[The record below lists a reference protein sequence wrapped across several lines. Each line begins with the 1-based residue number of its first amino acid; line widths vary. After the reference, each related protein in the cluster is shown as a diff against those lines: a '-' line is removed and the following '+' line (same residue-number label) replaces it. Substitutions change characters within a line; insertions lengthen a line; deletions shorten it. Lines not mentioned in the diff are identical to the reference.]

1 MSLTSVITP
10 AEVDFW
16 LDSDKYANY
25 FEPATNPSTST
36 LVFNI
41 DMVRL
46 SSIRKAISNFVRIL
60 TRQNIPVYFNDANAN
75 VNFDGKLI
83 YISAQINSKRDFD
96 VAVGQALHEGA
107 HSIKTDF
114 EIVKLAWANIPHSI
128 WKMSD
133 DKNIRRTVIEK
144 FIHTTWNVIEDR
156 YIDNFVFNHAPGYRG
171 YYVALY
177 DHFWH
182 CPEIDSYLISD
193 YCRYPS
199 LDSYQ
204 FRITNLTNENTD
216 LTALPRLEDIAKV
229 IDISSIDRLKTTKD
243 RINTTFDVVEI
254 VLDCIDKQEKMK
266 VIRVNIPSSVGSGQP
281 NKQKGKFADPSDFFD
296 FGEEDSKAND
306 DEESGPDDQMDAMKG
321 AAYAAGMEEEEVDVS
336 KKMIQEMSDAMSG
349 KDPHPE
355 ESKDNKD
362 AISKISDDENV
373 EESVEKDIKKLSN
386 KQRDFLMGDL
396 PKEQLTNDQKSL
408 LDLIEKHGI
417 VLVRVDLPQILPGD
431 DKNLKID
438 CIVVQKMTKELILS
452 GQDVFPLS
460 AVMKMGTDEPDP
472 PPATKEA
479 VRRGIQLGTK
489 LGRKLQIRAEVNP
502 FKIVRKKSGKIN
514 RRQLHEAACD
524 VEELFYKLHI
534 EERNDANMHI
544 TVDASGSMG
553 GDKWLRTMIAVVA
566 ICKAASMIDNIHITV
581 SFRSTQDSGS
591 TNLPYIVLAYDS
603 KVDKFS
609 KVKTLFPYL
618 SPNGYTPEGL
628 AFSAIMNLFENI
640 TPDEE
645 DRYFLNLSDGQP
657 CYSLQS
663 PSGVYVTYQDE
674 IGTTHTKSQVDKIR
688 RHGVNVLSYFIEE
701 DYYRY
706 SDPKTMTKEEIK
718 ELKEQKENSPERK
731 NFRKMY
737 GKNARFINVE
747 SIVDLARTI
756 NGLFLDRC
764 DKKVLD
770 IL

>member
-25 FEPATNPSTST
+25 FEQATNPSTST

-46 SSIRKAISNFVRIL
+46 SSIRKAVSNFVRIL

-83 YISAQINSKRDFD
+83 HISAQINSKRDFD

-114 EIVKLAWANIPHSI
+114 EIVKLAWANVPHSI
-128 WKMSD
+128 WKLSD
-133 DKNIRRTVIEK
+133 AKNIRRTVMEK

-156 YIDNFVFNHAPGYRG
+156 FIDNFVFNHAPGYRG

-182 CPEIDSYLISD
+182 TPEIDSYLVSD

-229 IDISSIDRLKTTKD
+229 IDISTIDRLKTTKD
-243 RINTTFDVVEI
+243 RINTTFEVVEI
-254 VLDCIDKQEKMK
+254 VLDCIDKQEKTK
-266 VIRVNIPSSVGSGQP
+266 VIRVNIPSSGGSGQP
-281 NKQKGKFADPSDFFD
+281 NKQKGKFADPSDYFD
-296 FGEEDSKAND
+296 FGEE
-306 DEESGPDDQMDAMKG
+306 EQTGG
-321 AAYAAGMEEEEVDVS
+321 EEEGKKKGEEEGKEDEVDVG

-355 ESKDNKD
+355 EPKDNKD
-362 AISKISDDENV
+362 AISKVSNDENV
-373 EESVEKDIKKLSN
+373 ETEVEKDIKRLSN

-396 PKEQLTNDQKSL
+396 PKEKLTNDQKSL

-514 RRQLHEAACD
+514 RRQLHEAASD
-524 VEELFYKLHI
+524 VEELFYKIHV
-534 EERNDANMHI
+534 EEHNDANMHI
-544 TVDASGSMG
+544 TVDASGSMS

-609 KVKTLFPYL
+609 KVKQLFPYL
-618 SPNGYTPEGL
+618 TPNGYTPEGL
-628 AFSAIMNLFENI
+628 AFGAIMNLFENI

-657 CYSLQS
+657 YYTLQS
-663 PSGVYVTYQDE
+663 PNGVYVSYVDE
-674 IGTTHTKSQVDKIR
+674 VGTTHTKSQVDKIR
-688 RHGVNVLSYFIEE
+688 RHGVDVLSYFIEE

-706 SDPKTMTKEEIK
+706 VDSEKMTDEEREEIK
-718 ELKEQKENSPERK
+718 KQKENSPERK

-737 GKNARFINVE
+737 GKNAQFIDVE

-756 NGLFLDRC
+756 NGLFLTRYGE
-764 DKKVLD
+764 KNLD